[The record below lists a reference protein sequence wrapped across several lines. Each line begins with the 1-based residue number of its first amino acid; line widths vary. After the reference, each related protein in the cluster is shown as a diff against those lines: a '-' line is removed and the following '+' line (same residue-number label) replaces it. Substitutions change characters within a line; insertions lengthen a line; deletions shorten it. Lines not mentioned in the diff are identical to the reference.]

1 MKNNSRIVLS
11 WVMSTFSI
19 FLLASCS
26 TQKQI
31 NKQASRL
38 LYNSDAL
45 KSAHVGISVYD
56 DSLKTYLYNYQSDKF
71 FIPASTAKL
80 YTLFAGLTYLPDSLL
95 AAKVMLDNGTII
107 VQSTGDPT
115 FLHPDFAY
123 QPLLTFLQNENIE
136 VIRINTAFA
145 SESFGRGWAW
155 DDFQETY
162 MSERDPFPM
171 YGNLATIRYQGD
183 SLVSNPPSV
192 APFVSGKTTEGYPWK
207 VTRTI
212 GGHMYS
218 IDTTKGTTA
227 NEKKVTMAMDK
238 GLFATRYLTDTLHKT
253 VLTEYNAM
261 APWQGLPIYSQPKD
275 SLFRMM
281 MHRSDN
287 FFAEQTIMMAS
298 YQLLGKMDDVK
309 MIDTLL
315 HTTFTDAPQK
325 PKWAD
330 GSGLSRY
337 NLFSPKDM
345 VWVLQKLK
353 DSFGIERIKV
363 ILPTANE
370 GTLKSMFI
378 GNENRIFAKSGS
390 LSNNYCLS
398 GYIFTKHNKRLTF
411 SIMINNYRADY
422 TIVKKEIEQFLTGLI
437 DGY

>member
-1 MKNNSRIVLS
+1 MRSILS
-11 WVMSTFSI
+11 IIGSLLLL
-19 FLLASCS
+19 LLASCS

-31 NKQASRL
+31 DKQASRL

-45 KSAHVGISVYD
+45 KSAHVGISVYN
-56 DSLKTYLYNYQSDKF
+56 DSSKTYLYNYQGNKF
-71 FIPASTAKL
+71 FIPASTTKL
-80 YTLFAGLTYLPDSLL
+80 FTLFAGLTYLPDSLL
-95 AAKVMLDNGTII
+95 AAKVMLDNGTI
-107 VQSTGDPT
+107 VLQSTGDPT

-145 SESFGRGWAW
+145 SESFGRGWSW

-162 MSERDPFPM
+162 MAERDPFPM
-171 YGNLATIRYQGD
+171 YGNLATIKYQGD
-183 SLVSNPPSV
+183 SLITNPPSV
-192 APFVSGKTTEGYPWK
+192 APFVSGNPAEGYPWK
-207 VTRTI
+207 VIRTI
-212 GGHMYS
+212 GGHMYA
-218 IDTTKGTTA
+218 IDTTKGSTA

-275 SLFRMM
+275 SLFKMM

-298 YQLLGKMDDVK
+298 YQLLGEMNDVK

-315 HTTFTDAPQK
+315 NTTFADAPQK

-337 NLFSPKDM
+337 NLFTPNDM
-345 VWVLQKLK
+345 VWVLDKLE
-353 DSFGIERIKV
+353 DNFGIERMQM
-363 ILPTANE
+363 ILPSANE

-398 GYIFTKHNKRLTF
+398 GYLFTRQNKRLTF
-411 SIMINNYRADY
+411 SVMINNYRADY
-422 TIVKKEIEQFLTGLI
+422 SIVKKEIEQFLNGI
-437 DGY
+437 IESY

>member
-1 MKNNSRIVLS
+1 MKNNSQIVLTII
-11 WVMSTFSI
+11 VNCFSI
-19 FLLASCS
+19 FLLDSCS

-31 NKQASRL
+31 SKQARHL

-45 KSAHVGISVYD
+45 KTAHVGISIYD
-56 DSLKTYLYNYQSDKF
+56 DSSKTFLYNYQGDKF
-71 FIPASTAKL
+71 FIPASTTKL
-80 YTLFAGLTYLPDSLL
+80 FTLYAGLTYLPDSLL

-123 QPLLTFLQNENIE
+123 QPLLTFLKNENIE

-145 SESFGRGWAW
+145 SESFGRGWSW
-155 DDFQETY
+155 DDFRETY
-162 MSERDPFPM
+162 MAERDPFPM
-171 YGNLATIRYQGD
+171 YGNLATIINQGD
-183 SLVSNPPSV
+183 SLITTPPSL
-192 APFVSGKTTEGYPWK
+192 APFISGKPTESYPWK

-212 GGHMYS
+212 GGHLYS

-275 SLFRMM
+275 SLFKIM

-298 YQLLGKMDDVK
+298 YQLLGEMNDVK

-315 HTTFTDAPQK
+315 HTTFADAPQK

-337 NLFSPKDM
+337 NLFSPNDM
-345 VWVLQKLK
+345 VWVLEKLK

-370 GTLKSMFI
+370 GTLKGMFI

-398 GYIFTKHNKRLTF
+398 GFLYTKQNKRLTF
-411 SIMINNYRADY
+411 SVMINNYRADY
-422 TIVKKEIEQFLTGLI
+422 SIVKKEIEQLLTGI
-437 DGY
+437 MEKY